1 MQPMTVQDRL
11 SRREDVETHTA
22 LEKLRARGAH
32 FVLVWPDKRPITEGW
47 QKTGLDFS
55 NVKRHAEGGGL
66 VGVIPASLKCFVV
79 DIDEG
84 GENGVEVVRDVLGE
98 PVGVIATQRP
108 GGFHAWYRAPAGKIG
123 NRKWKLDGGAGDIR
137 GSAGYA
143 VLWDPAKLAN
153 GLARHFDDAQPAD
166 PGKLPRP
173 TTHGARGLAAVQ
185 SAPEGE
191 RNTTLNREAFK
202 AAKDGALDWDAFRD
216 AGIEAGL
223 PLSEIETT
231 LGSAAGAADVANGI
245 KSGIHRVAANLA
257 VALRGRYAYSP
268 GRGWF
273 WRRDAELWQHDAENL
288 RLRRRVS
295 DELRD
300 AHEQKA
306 IARGIRTLEVVKEM
320 EPLLADLGAW
330 DADPELVGTPDQ
342 RVLDLRNGVIRAA
355 TPEDRI
361 SRRLGFVP
369 NTRQKATRWLRFLDE
384 TVPVDD
390 KTAGIAFLQRWCGYT
405 LTGYNREHKFLF
417 LLGNGGNGKGTFRD
431 VLAIVIGEY
440 YRGLP
445 TDAIFGRFPQHRQ
458 WMARLDGARCAAVSE
473 PSPGDRWRVGDL
485 KDLTGGGQV
494 TANFMRQNSIDFEP
508 ICKLMVLA
516 NDAPKLDSVDEAIR
530 RRLILMPFTRT
541 PGAVDPKLPEALQ
554 AEGPAI
560 LAWMVEGAAAY
571 LRDGLGQIPD
581 TAQAAASEYLAG
593 EDEIGQMIEDAFEP
607 GAYTVTNKDLMVAVE
622 GWYETN
628 GGGRKPPS
636 VRFVIKALVKRGFRR
651 ERSNGSRGI
660 GGLRVRSDASDD
672 K

>member
-1 MQPMTVQDRL
+1 MADTEWPDF
-11 SRREDVETHTA
+11 SDVE
-22 LEKLRARGAH
+22 
-32 FVLVWPDKRPITEGW
+32 
-47 QKTGLDFS
+47 
-55 NVKRHAEGGGL
+55 RHAKGGAL
-66 VGVIPASLKCFVV
+66 VGVIPASLGCFVV

-84 GENGVEVVRDVLGE
+84 GENGVAVVRGVLGD
-98 PVGVIATQRP
+98 PVTVIASKKP
-108 GGFHAWYRAPAGKIG
+108 GGFHAWYRTAADKIG
-123 NRKWKLDGGAGDIR
+123 NCKWKLDGAAGDIR
-137 GSAGYA
+137 GSRGS
-143 VLWDPAKLAN
+143 VILWDPATLVD
-153 GLARHFDDAQPAD
+153 GLARHFHDAQPTD

-173 TTHGARGLAAVQ
+173 TTHGSRGPAAVRA
-185 SAPEGE
+185 APVGA
-191 RNTTLNREAFK
+191 RNDTLNSEAYK
-202 AAKDGALDWDAFRD
+202 AAKDGSLDREALRD
-216 AGIEAGL
+216 AATEVGL
-223 PLSEIETT
+223 PPSEIEAT

-257 VALRGRYAYSP
+257 VAWRGHYAYSP

-273 WRRDAELWQHDAENL
+273 WRGDAELWQHDAENL

-295 DELRD
+295 DHLRD

-306 IARGIRTLEVVKEM
+306 IAKGIRTLEMVKEM

-342 RVLDLRNGVIRAA
+342 RVLDLRNGEIRAA

-369 NTRQKATRWLRFLDE
+369 DTSREATRWLRFLDE

-390 KTAGIAFLQRWCGYT
+390 KAASVAFLQRWCGYT

-417 LLGNGGNGKGTFRD
+417 LLGTGGNGKGTFRD
-431 VLAIVIGEY
+431 VLAAVMGEY

-445 TDAIFGRFPQHRQ
+445 ADAMCGRFTQHRQ

-473 PSPGDRWRVGDL
+473 PSPGDRWRVGEL
-485 KDLTGGGQV
+485 KDLTGGGKV
-494 TANFMRQNSIDFEP
+494 TANFMRQDSIDFEP

-541 PGAVDPKLPEALQ
+541 PGAVDPKLFEALR

-571 LRDGLGQIPD
+571 LRDGLGQIPG
-581 TAQAAASEYLAG
+581 TAQAAASEYLGG
-593 EDEIGQMIEDAFEP
+593 EDEIGQMIEDALEP
-607 GAYTVTNKDLMVAVE
+607 GPYTVTNKDLMMAVE
-622 GWYETN
+622 GWYERN

-636 VRFVIKALVKRGFRR
+636 VRFVIKELVKRGFRR

-660 GGLRVRSDASDD
+660 GGLRVRP
-672 K
+672 

>member
-1 MQPMTVQDRL
+1 MTVQDRL

-108 GGFHAWYRAPAGKIG
+108 GGFHAWYRAPADKIG
-123 NRKWKLDGGAGDIR
+123 NRKWKLDGAAGDIR
-137 GSAGYA
+137 GSNGFV
-143 VLWDPAKLAN
+143 VLWDAAKLTD
-153 GLARHFDDAQPAD
+153 GLAEHFDDAQPAD
-166 PGKLPRP
+166 PSRLPKPP
-173 TTHGARGLAAVQ
+173 TNGMRGPAVVRTAPIGAR
-185 SAPEGE
+185 
-191 RNTTLNREAFK
+191 NDTLNHEAFK
-202 AAKDGALDWDAFRD
+202 AAKDGTLDPDDFRD
-216 AGIEAGL
+216 AAVEAGL

-257 VALRGRYAYSP
+257 VALRRHYAYSP

-369 NTRQKATRWLRFLDE
+369 DTSQKATRWLRFLDQ

-390 KTAGIAFLQRWCGYT
+390 KGASIAFLQRWCGYT

-417 LLGNGGNGKGTFRD
+417 LLDNGGNGKGTFRD
-431 VLAIVIGEY
+431 VFATVMGEY

-494 TANFMRQNSIDFEP
+494 TANFMRQGFHR
-508 ICKLMVLA
+508 LRA
-516 NDAPKLDSVDEAIR
+516 DSVSSWCSRTMR
-530 RRLILMPFTRT
+530 RSWTALMKPF
-541 PGAVDPKLPEALQ
+541 
-554 AEGPAI
+554 
-560 LAWMVEGAAAY
+560 
-571 LRDGLGQIPD
+571 
-581 TAQAAASEYLAG
+581 
-593 EDEIGQMIEDAFEP
+593 
-607 GAYTVTNKDLMVAVE
+607 
-622 GWYETN
+622 
-628 GGGRKPPS
+628 GG
-636 VRFVIKALVKRGFRR
+636 
-651 ERSNGSRGI
+651 
-660 GGLRVRSDASDD
+660 D
-672 K
+672 